1 MIEEFVTLQL
11 DYLCWYM
18 SWTKDTESIE
28 KECKDNM
35 IEKDNI
41 SNNAGGE
48 KSRTIFLYK
57 CLQEN
62 L

>member
-1 MIEEFVTLQL
+1 
-11 DYLCWYM
+11 M

-62 L
+62 F